1 MKMKIM
7 MGKTMKTMTNNN
19 NNNNNRKNQIHFL
32 EKLKFSIYFITGEKK
47 FQYYIKN
54 IQVIMQS

>member
-7 MGKTMKTMTNNN
+7 MGKTMKTMTNNI
-19 NNNNNRKNQIHFL
+19 NNNNRKNQIHFL